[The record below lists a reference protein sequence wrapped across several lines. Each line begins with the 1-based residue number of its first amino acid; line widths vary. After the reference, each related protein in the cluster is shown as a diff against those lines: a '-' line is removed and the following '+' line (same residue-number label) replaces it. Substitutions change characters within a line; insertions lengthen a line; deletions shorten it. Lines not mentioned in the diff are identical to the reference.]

1 MGQTQREDLS
11 EYIYASGYNSGCSFI
26 LEDIVC
32 YKKNTLKAV
41 YTSVSISSTDQSIN
55 MPQKVLNQGI
65 EGKGV
70 AIGGTASKY
79 NSMWRREF

>member
-1 MGQTQREDLS
+1 MGQTQRKDLS

-26 LEDIVC
+26 LEDIVS